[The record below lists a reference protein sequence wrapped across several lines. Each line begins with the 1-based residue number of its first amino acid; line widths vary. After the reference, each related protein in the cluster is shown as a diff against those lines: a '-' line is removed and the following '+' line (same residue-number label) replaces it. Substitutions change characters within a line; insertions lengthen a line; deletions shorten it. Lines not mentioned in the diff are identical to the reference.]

1 MQSQKANEKQK
12 TETKD
17 EIRVPTGDG
26 GDNSGLHVREAQR
39 HRAELAHTADSSSP
53 RFFELKMKKKLIPI
67 NVSLN
72 SADTHCT
79 YFALFVLNK
88 ENESNIK
95 IVYRKSV
102 VSLLPFVSRFLR
114 SQ

>member
-1 MQSQKANEKQK
+1 MNPHVSLSLMQSPKANKKQK

-53 RFFELKMKKKLIPI
+53 RSLRLFGLKMKKKLIPT

-72 SADTHCT
+72 SDDTHCT

-88 ENESNIK
+88 ENEKKNN
-95 IVYRKSV
+95 
-102 VSLLPFVSRFLR
+102 
-114 SQ
+114 